1 MDSVVVS
8 FISLF
13 ACAFFVLVIC
23 LLRSI
28 KKRQAVVPKVRLLLS
43 VTISAVLI
51 QFALLFAKDAKIALI
66 LHTVYLVCIC
76 GIRYAA
82 LKIAI
87 EVTKHEITN
96 VKIFYFV
103 DAIIGLDAL
112 LVLNNI
118 FTEALFTIEKVKI
131 GNWYYYTTI
140 AKPLATLHNIVA
152 CGVLILTAF
161 IIIYK
166 LVGLSR
172 AYYGKYVIL
181 LASFIVAVTI
191 NFLYKLLNYVVD
203 ISVFGYTIGVVTT
216 YLVLIENKQKRLID
230 KMLSQIVSKTDDI
243 IVFFDIEGNCVYL
256 NDTIVSIKKTR

>member
-13 ACAFFVLVIC
+13 ACAFFVLVTC

-51 QFALLFAKDAKIALI
+51 QLALLFAKDAKIALI

-140 AKPLATLHNIVA
+140 AQPLATLHNIVA

-191 NFLYKLLNYVVD
+191 NL
-203 ISVFGYTIGVVTT
+203 
-216 YLVLIENKQKRLID
+216 
-230 KMLSQIVSKTDDI
+230 
-243 IVFFDIEGNCVYL
+243 
-256 NDTIVSIKKTR
+256 